1 MDSLVRFY
9 ISLNHETS
17 DGIDES
23 LSQREGT
30 EIKLSIIQRVR
41 NFIVILVHVLIFLI
55 LISYLLLQKA
65 SKKMG
70 IRYHKTATEP
80 DFLNVEDSSL
90 FDLL

>member
-1 MDSLVRFY
+1 MDSLVRLY

-80 DFLNVEDSSL
+80 DFLEDSSL